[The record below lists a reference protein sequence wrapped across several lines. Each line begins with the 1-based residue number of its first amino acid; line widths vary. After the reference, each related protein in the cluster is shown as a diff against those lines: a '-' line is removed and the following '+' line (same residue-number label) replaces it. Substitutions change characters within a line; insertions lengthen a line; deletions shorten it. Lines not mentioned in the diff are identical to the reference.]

1 MNQQELFLLADATL
15 RSVIDQLTPEQLASP
30 APTAW
35 SRTENPTLRDILA
48 SHAKDE
54 AWVPDVVAGRTIEE
68 VGDRWEGDLL
78 GDDPIGSYD
87 RLNDAAT
94 AALAHP
100 LHLEHVVHLSYGD
113 FPMSTYFEHTTFYR
127 TFQAWDIAK
136 LAGLDST
143 LPPELVD
150 GVWELEEVQVEELRA
165 IHVFGPEIPVPAGAD
180 AQTRLLC
187 VTGFWHE

>member
-1 MNQQELFLLADATL
+1 MGA
-15 RSVIDQLTPEQLASP
+15 
-30 APTAW
+30 
-35 SRTENPTLRDILA
+35 
-48 SHAKDE
+48 
-54 AWVPDVVAGRTIEE
+54 DVVAGRTIEE

-136 LAGLDST
+136 LVGLDAT

-150 GVWELEEVQVEELRA
+150 GVWELVEVQVEGLRA
-165 IHVFGPEIPVPAGAD
+165 IHVFGPEIPIPAGAD